1 MMRIKKDS
9 STGYVLEVD
18 LEYPEKLHDIMI
30 THQHQKKLAYQKNGC
45 LNIVK
50 KLQMHIILLQEQLKN
65 QYQI

>member
-1 MMRIKKDS
+1 MQIKKDS

-45 LNIVK
+45 LYIV
-50 KLQMHIILLQEQLKN
+50 
-65 QYQI
+65 